1 MEIVDLLLGIARLG
15 YRGAIGEECLSSL
28 LAHAKNHGV
37 PEVLSWIREDP
48 GLLLVPSWQFLLAWQ
63 VQAGGSP

>member
-1 MEIVDLLLGIARLG
+1 MEPVDLVFGIARLG
-15 YRGAIGEECLSSL
+15 YRGAIGETCLSSL

-37 PEVLSWIREDP
+37 PEVLLWILEDP
-48 GLLLVPSWQFLLAWQ
+48 GLLLVPSWQFPLSWQ